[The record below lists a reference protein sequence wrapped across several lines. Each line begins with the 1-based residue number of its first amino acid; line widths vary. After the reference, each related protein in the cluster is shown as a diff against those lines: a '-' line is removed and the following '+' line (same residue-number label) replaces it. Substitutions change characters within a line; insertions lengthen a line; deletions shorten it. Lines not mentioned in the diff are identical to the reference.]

1 MPPKQTIFPLH
12 GDPDFAGKISKLEEY
27 RMFATDP
34 ITKLDSKEAFEE
46 KVQSACSGF
55 EKTLYQ
61 HMMQH
66 YLSRRSPYRSILL
79 FHGLGVGKTCS
90 SITIAESFLLDHT
103 QSMPPRILVVSP
115 IALRRSYEDQIFSTS
130 KYLESVVQQNPE
142 ILKNQCTSDTYAHL
156 IHGNPAKE
164 LFLRRVQALIRSR
177 YEFITYD
184 SLVNYVAANTKVTDM
199 VIIVDEAHN
208 LRHQETEKKAAEALE
223 KLLDNGERNR
233 LVLLSATP
241 MYNEPDEIIWLLQ
254 LLLRNDKRQMKLPS
268 TLFKKDGTL
277 ETKNAKIIQQLAQEY
292 ISYIRGKNPFA
303 FAARIS
309 PVVSG
314 YPILGDTWAQHID
327 DGIVVS
333 NIGTKQKDGGVIDES
348 EAVKIGSSPKQL
360 QWLNITYPGGTHG
373 EKGFDKMFDRVGNP
387 FPVVYRPTQMNKLMP
402 SPGQLE
408 TCASKFAKVCD
419 IIRNSQGIVLIYS
432 QFVWS
437 GVIPLAIALEH
448 LGFKRYGATDL
459 LSSPSLVPNPVNY
472 QNVKLPHYCILS
484 GDANVMGSSKIETL
498 RRVINSKEN
507 LHGEKIK
514 VVLITPIA
522 GEGLS
527 FQNVREVHIMDPW
540 YHMNRIEQ
548 VIGRAIRTCSHTLLP
563 PEERNV
569 TVFLHACVGSGKKDT
584 ADIHAY
590 KIAARKWKQTKEVEA
605 LIRDYAID
613 CAIHYHL
620 NYLPKSLFNFEMMMR
635 TSQNKLS
642 PYHFGDAEEYK
653 PACGYI
659 GDSKHKTSDDR
670 TMRTQAY
677 ISLLPTAIQR
687 MEKYI
692 ITKLKDRVY
701 FTLDELVKTS
711 RMNDHI
717 IYEALERLAVFPN
730 KWISTY
736 ECHFHKGGIVF
747 VQRNELSPQI
757 EIPLVRTTVDTYLDK
772 DTSEAQ
778 SSSNKCDPSSL
789 LKSVPISA
797 DLDVTL
803 LMTYMM
809 LDSACWSDVAEYM
822 IENQLTDP
830 TVQLLLPLIANTGAF
845 IVKKELP
852 RLPSRHDKYIGY
864 VDIFNKDDFKAFVY
878 DTNENKYRA
887 ATDNEIRQ
895 LKEKRKRWTKP
906 AADVLYGVME
916 PFKFSKS
923 PEAPY
928 RSTLKLMLPGPTVG
942 KRRGVVCTSNKK
954 HELATWLSELGDKKT
969 ESASKEQMCFTI
981 AVKLLKANRLLM
993 YPEWKP

>member
-27 RMFATDP
+27 RMFASNP
-34 ITKLDSKEAFEE
+34 ISQLDSKEKFEE
-46 KVQSACSGF
+46 KVQAACSGF

-66 YLSRRSPYRSILL
+66 YISRRSPYRSILL

-130 KYLESVVQQNPE
+130 KYLESIVQQNPE
-142 ILKNQCTSDTYAHL
+142 ILKNQCTADTYAHL
-156 IHGNPAKE
+156 IHGNPSKD
-164 LFLRRVQALIRSR
+164 LFLRRVQTLIRSR
-177 YEFITYD
+177 YQFITYD
-184 SLVNYVAANTKVTDM
+184 SLVNYVATNPKVTDM
-199 VIIVDEAHN
+199 IIIVDEAHN

-223 KLLDNGERNR
+223 KLLEHGERNR

-254 LLLRNDKRQMKLPS
+254 LLLRNDKRKIKLPS

-277 ETKNAKIIQQLAQEY
+277 DSKNAKIIQQLAQEY
-292 ISYIRGKNPFA
+292 ISYIRGKNPFS
-303 FAARIS
+303 FASRIS
-309 PVVSG
+309 PIVSG
-314 YPILGDTWAQHID
+314 YPILKEQWAQHID

-333 NIGTKQKDGGVIDES
+333 NIGSKQKDGGVIDETD
-348 EAVKIGSSPKQL
+348 AVKIGSSPKQL
-360 QWLNITYPGGTHG
+360 QWLNITYPSGSHG

-387 FPVVYRPTQMNKLMP
+387 FPVVYRSNQLNKLMP
-402 SPGQLE
+402 TRGHLE
-408 TCASKFAKVCD
+408 TCASKIAKICD
-419 IIRNSQGIVLIYS
+419 IIRNSEGIVLVYS

-448 LGFKRYGATDL
+448 LGFKRNGGTDL
-459 LSSPSLVPNPVNY
+459 LASPALVPNPVTYPNIR
-472 QNVKLPHYCILS
+472 LPHYCILS
-484 GDANVMGSSKIETL
+484 GDANVMGSSKIEAL

-527 FQNVREVHIMDPW
+527 FQNVREVHILDPW

-548 VIGRAIRTCSHTLLP
+548 VIGRAIRTCSHTLLS

-590 KIAARKWKQTKEVEA
+590 KIASRKWKQTKEVEA
-605 LIRDYAID
+605 LIRDHAID
-613 CAIHYHL
+613 CAIHYNI
-620 NYLPKSLFNFEMMMR
+620 NYLPKSLFNFEMTMR
-635 TSQNKLS
+635 TSQNKIF
-642 PYHFGDAEEYK
+642 PYHFGDGEEYK

-670 TMRTQAY
+670 TMRSQVY
-677 ISLLPTAIQR
+677 ITLLPTALQR

-692 ITKLKDRVY
+692 ITKLNDRVY
-701 FTLDELVKTS
+701 FTLDELVKAS

-717 IYEALERLAVFPN
+717 VYEALEKQAVFPN
-730 KWISTY
+730 KWIPKY

-747 VQRNELSPQI
+747 VEQKELPPQA
-757 EIPLVRTTVDTYLDK
+757 EIPLIRTSIDTYLDD
-772 DTSEAQ
+772 DTRETHTPSQ
-778 SSSNKCDPSSL
+778 KCDPLSI
-789 LKSVPISA
+789 LKSVPVSA
-797 DLDVTL
+797 DQDVTL
-803 LMTYMM
+803 LLTYMM
-809 LDSACWSDVAEYM
+809 LDSECWGTVAEYM
-822 IENQLTDP
+822 IAHQTDDQ
-830 TVQLLLPLIANTGAF
+830 TVKVLIPLLAKTGAF
-845 IVKKELP
+845 VAKKELP
-852 RLPSRHDKYIGY
+852 RLPSNHDQYLGYI
-864 VDIFNKDDFKAFVY
+864 DIFNKDEFKAFVH
-878 DTNENKYRA
+878 DMKDNKFRV
-887 ATDNEIRQ
+887 ATDNELRQ
-895 LKEKRKRWTKP
+895 LKEKRTLWTKP
-906 AADVLYGVME
+906 NTDVLYGVME

-923 PEAPY
+923 TDAPY

-954 HELATWLSELGDKKT
+954 NELHTWLSDLGHTDT
-969 ESASKEQMCFTI
+969 GSETKEQLCFTI
-981 AVKLLKANRLLM
+981 AVKLLKENRLLV